1 MASFCSD
8 PEHHVFGDYN
18 VHFPWDEGEIPLD
31 GCFVSHQHCYLGYGG
46 DYLVEN
52 DGHLGGERV
61 QSTLKLE

>member
-8 PEHHVFGDYN
+8 PAHHVFGDYN

-31 GCFVSHQHCYLGYGG
+31 GYLGYGG

-52 DGHLGGERV
+52 DGHLGDEKV